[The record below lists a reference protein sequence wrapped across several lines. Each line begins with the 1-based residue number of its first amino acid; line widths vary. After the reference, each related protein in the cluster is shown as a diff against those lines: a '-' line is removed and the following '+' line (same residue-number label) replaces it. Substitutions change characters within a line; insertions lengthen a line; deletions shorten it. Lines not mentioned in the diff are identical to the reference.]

1 MTTNE
6 YNKSVDKY
14 GDRLYAFALKAL
26 KDDNMAKD
34 IAQES
39 FLRLWENRDK
49 VKNSLIKPYL
59 FTIAYHL
66 IVDETRYK
74 KRFESLY
81 FNNNDE
87 ENEYEI
93 KII

>member
-34 IAQES
+34 IVQES

-49 VKNSLIKPYL
+49 VKTLKSNHIYSPLL
-59 FTIAYHL
+59 T
-66 IVDETRYK
+66 T
-74 KRFESLY
+74 
-81 FNNNDE
+81 
-87 ENEYEI
+87 
-93 KII
+93 

>member
-34 IAQES
+34 IVQES
-39 FLRLWENRDK
+39 FC
-49 VKNSLIKPYL
+49 
-59 FTIAYHL
+59 AYGK
-66 IVDETRYK
+66 I
-74 KRFESLY
+74 
-81 FNNNDE
+81 
-87 ENEYEI
+87 EI
-93 KII
+93 K